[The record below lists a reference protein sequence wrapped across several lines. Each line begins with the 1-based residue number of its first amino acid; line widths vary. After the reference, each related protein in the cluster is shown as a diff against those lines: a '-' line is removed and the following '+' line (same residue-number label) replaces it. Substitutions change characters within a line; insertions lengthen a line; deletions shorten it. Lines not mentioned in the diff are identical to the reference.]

1 MSERLQNS
9 EIVGEL
15 ICAKIKIFEV
25 AVGVSASCFDNSGGR
40 NLEVA
45 TSMPVNFLIQEPDFW
60 GATVESILNDIK
72 NNDPLHSA
80 YLSVLGTGSYYEGT
94 DNKQWSDFDLMLVMG
109 ELTIS
114 WWESISV
121 PPSL

>member
-9 EIVGEL
+9 EIVGEF

-45 TSMPVNFLIQEPDFW
+45 TSMPVKFLIQEPDFC

-72 NNDPLHSA
+72 NNDPLHFA

-94 DNKQWSDFDLMLVMG
+94 DNKQCSDF
-109 ELTIS
+109 
-114 WWESISV
+114 
-121 PPSL
+121 